1 MLLENVTGPP
11 LVGYSVSSDLT
22 VVTDAERETLLGSKV
37 VVERPTVMKSIKHRG
52 ETDQDS
58 RAPRS
63 SLRMASR
70 RA

>member
-37 VVERPTVMKSIKHRG
+37 VVERPTVMRV
-52 ETDQDS
+52 DQ
-58 RAPRS
+58 APR
-63 SLRMASR
+63 RD
-70 RA
+70 